1 MKDAHPR
8 PLRRQGA
15 FSLLEVLVVLVIVA
29 LLAALGAPEYG
40 RMMERAKSA
49 ACMGNLRA
57 VGAALGSYLSDHDG
71 RMPYI
76 NNPDPYPI
84 YSEDDDLPE
93 EVTPITLVEA
103 FGPYGI
109 PNRGFRCPSDAAMNN
124 QFAKLGTS
132 YEWIPRIDGEQSVAP
147 KVLARRGQL
156 VTRKI
161 NRIVVL
167 REFDPV
173 HFGRS
178 NRLYGDGRVIAVQR

>member
-76 NNPDPYPI
+76 NNPDPYP
-84 YSEDDDLPE
+84 
-93 EVTPITLVEA
+93 
-103 FGPYGI
+103 F
-109 PNRGFRCPSDAAMNN
+109 
-124 QFAKLGTS
+124 
-132 YEWIPRIDGEQSVAP
+132 
-147 KVLARRGQL
+147 
-156 VTRKI
+156 
-161 NRIVVL
+161 
-167 REFDPV
+167 
-173 HFGRS
+173 
-178 NRLYGDGRVIAVQR
+178 